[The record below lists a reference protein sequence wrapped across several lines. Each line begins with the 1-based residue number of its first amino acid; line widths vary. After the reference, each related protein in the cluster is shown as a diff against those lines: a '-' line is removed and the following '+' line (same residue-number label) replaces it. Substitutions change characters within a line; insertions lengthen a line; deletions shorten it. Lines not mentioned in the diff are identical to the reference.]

1 MNPAVFYVLKWEKEL
16 EIQRSA
22 RASDRRATDSVEP
35 PPRGRRPQS
44 GSSAVRHRRPRRRAC
59 ALP

>member
-16 EIQRSA
+16 ENQRTA
-22 RASDRRATDSVEP
+22 RTSDRRTADSVEP
-35 PPRGRRPQS
+35 PPRQHEPRCGAAS
-44 GSSAVRHRRPRRRAC
+44 TRHRRLRRRAC